1 MNSSMTAAEL
11 IAWNDA
17 TARQW
22 QELCVATP
30 AILNAPCDIAGSGTC
45 GGLLRHVAV
54 TELRYAE
61 LLAGLAA
68 GDYTQLPASTSEQIF
83 AIHDHAIAV
92 LRTLVE
98 DPAIDWTRKIEFPT
112 LTAGRR
118 RASRRAILFH
128 AMLHSIRHYA
138 QLGTA
143 MRRAGFE
150 HHLKMDYL
158 LMDSEPA

>member
-1 MNSSMTAAEL
+1 MTAAEL

-22 QELCVATP
+22 RDLCLATP
-30 AILNAPCDIAGSGTC
+30 AILDAPCDVAGTGTC
-45 GGLLRHVAV
+45 SGLLRHLSI

-61 LLAGLAA
+61 LLAGLPA
-68 GDYTQLPASTSEQIF
+68 GDYNQVPANTSEQIF
-83 AIHDHAIAV
+83 AIHDHAVAV

-98 DPAIDWTRKIEFPT
+98 DPTIDWAQKIEFPT
-112 LTAGRR
+112 ITAGRR
-118 RASRRAILFH
+118 LASRRAILFH

-143 MRRAGFE
+143 VRRAGFE
-150 HHLKMDYL
+150 HSLKMDYL